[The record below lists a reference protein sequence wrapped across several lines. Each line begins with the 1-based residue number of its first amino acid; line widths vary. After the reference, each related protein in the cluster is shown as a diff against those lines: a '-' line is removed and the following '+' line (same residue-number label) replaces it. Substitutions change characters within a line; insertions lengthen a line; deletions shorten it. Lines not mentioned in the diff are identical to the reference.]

1 MTRPIISALLLT
13 LSCATSA
20 LAAPPAPAAND
31 AKPAI
36 DVLKRYSPKSEP
48 KATSNGNGATLV
60 VQVDSGRLQQ
70 VIVKSALFGSKSSR
84 ERSVEAYGATVKS
97 PDKAL
102 LMRLL
107 RENRTNFGY
116 WSIGPSDEGGSFDI
130 LYSSD
135 LPENASTPL
144 IQAVINDVA
153 ETSDKLEAELMKK
166 DDY

>member
-1 MTRPIISALLLT
+1 MTRPILSALLLT
-13 LSCATSA
+13 VICATTAS
-20 LAAPPAPAAND
+20 AAPPAPAAND
-31 AKPAI
+31 AKSAI

-48 KATSNGNGATLV
+48 KASSNGKSATLV

-84 ERSVEAYGATVKS
+84 ERSVEAYAATVKS

-116 WSIGPSDEGGSFDI
+116 WSIRPNDEGGGFDI

-144 IQAVINDVA
+144 IQEVINDVT
-153 ETSDKLEAELMKK
+153 ETSDKLEAEIMKK
-166 DDY
+166 DEY